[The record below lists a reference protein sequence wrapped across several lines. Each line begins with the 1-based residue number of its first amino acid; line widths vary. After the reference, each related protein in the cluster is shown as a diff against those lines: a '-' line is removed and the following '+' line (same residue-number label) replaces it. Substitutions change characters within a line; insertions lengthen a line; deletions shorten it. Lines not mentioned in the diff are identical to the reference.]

1 MDNFV
6 GTTIETL
13 MNIERNEYLKE
24 VDNPKTDKANGY
36 YSRAMKTFS
45 KNSLLVSIP
54 RTRTGLFSPSTLEL
68 LKINREKVDE
78 IALSLYKRGMTSQDI
93 KSFLTEVFEEN
104 LSPSKISNLAKA
116 FNKFRVSWQN
126 AKLEQH
132 YKVVFGDVIFITVR
146 RGNEYAKE
154 GVFIA
159 YGVRDDNKRELLILE
174 LNPTESPQFW
184 GELLKNLRDN
194 RGVEKIDL
202 FVADG
207 ISYLEDEVMK
217 IYPDIDFQKCVVHKM
232 RNVLNKT
239 SPKDKLEVA
248 QDLKTF

>member
-1 MDNFV
+1 
-6 GTTIETL
+6 
-13 MNIERNEYLKE
+13 
-24 VDNPKTDKANGY
+24 
-36 YSRAMKTFS
+36 
-45 KNSLLVSIP
+45 
-54 RTRTGLFSPSTLEL
+54 
-68 LKINREKVDE
+68 
-78 IALSLYKRGMTSQDI
+78 
-93 KSFLTEVFEEN
+93 
-104 LSPSKISNLAKA
+104 
-116 FNKFRVSWQN
+116 VSWQN